1 MSRYCL
7 DTSAYSHFMRG
18 DPAVVTLIDTADWVG
33 LPAIVIGELWIGF
46 LGGRR
51 LAENQA
57 ALRGFLAHPVVHE
70 LIVDRDVA
78 QVFGE
83 IVTSLRDTG
92 TPLPTNDIWI
102 AATAAASG
110 ATVLTYDRHYTAIP
124 RVGAVVLARDDPAPG

>member
-46 LGGRR
+46 LGGHR

-57 ALRGFLAHPVVHE
+57 ALREFLAHPVVHE
-70 LIVDRDVA
+70 LTVDRDVA

-83 IVTSLRDTG
+83 IVTSLRDAG

-110 ATVLTYDRHYTAIP
+110 ATVLTNDRHYSAIP
-124 RVGAVVLARDDPAPG
+124 RVGAVVLARDSVPE